1 MTTYRPKEEIREGFE
16 VYDERFRQ
24 MLPEGVEL
32 ERHFMGTAWAEG
44 PVYFSDGDYV
54 VWSDIPNDR
63 MMRWSISEGASV
75 FREPA
80 GYTNG
85 NYRDRQG
92 RLVSCEHGQPA
103 LQPHRARRQCGDAC
117 GPLRW

>member
-32 ERHFMGTAWAEG
+32 ERHFTGTAWAEG

-75 FREPA
+75 FGSRHRIYQRQLPGPA
-80 GYTNG
+80 GAS
-85 NYRDRQG
+85 RE
-92 RLVSCEHGQPA
+92 L
-103 LQPHRARRQCGDAC
+103 
-117 GPLRW
+117 